1 MILHRRRVFAEH
13 RVIQIYRVATATFPA
28 GLLRECGASGLKG
41 IEKAMMKASRQLFA
55 LLTPLALTIVG
66 ACSALPG
73 GKVVESAT
81 VVYTAGSSHFTAAV
95 EVPLQASDVFAMLA
109 SVVTENPDVQV
120 VNRKD
125 NALLIEVAKDDK
137 RLTGQVTKFGP
148 DRSLLYVWADAGA
161 SGLTGRELAIT
172 VVETVCNELDVAY
185 ELVTY

>member
-1 MILHRRRVFAEH
+1 MAL
-13 RVIQIYRVATATFPA
+13 
-28 GLLRECGASGLKG
+28 
-41 IEKAMMKASRQLFA
+41 MKPSRQLFA

-66 ACSALPG
+66 GCSALPG

-95 EVPLQASDVFAMLA
+95 EVPLQASDVFAMLV

-137 RLTGQVTKFGP
+137 RLTGQVTKFGS

-172 VVETVCNELDVAY
+172 VVETICNELDVAY